1 MGDLQV
7 CCSSLPTKGIIKEEG
22 LSTSPSSSSLSSSSP
37 PSWSLP
43 DPLLI
48 DDEVWSIAEHPIQDL
63 LSQIQPTR
71 DSKRKRNQ
79 VIHYVQTLIRRCLGF
94 EVFPYGSVPLK
105 TYLPDGDIDL
115 TALSN
120 PNVEDCL
127 ASQVLNVLKHEER
140 NEAAEYE
147 VKDVQFISA
156 EIEEQPGKT
165 PLGALAYE
173 NHYIKLQQVK
183 LVKCLVQNV
192 VVDISFNQLGGLC
205 TLCFLEQV
213 DGLVGKDHLF
223 KRSIILI
230 KAWCY
235 YESRILGAHHGL
247 ISTYALETLVLYV
260 FHLFHSS
267 LNGPLSVLYRF
278 LYYFSKFDWEN
289 YCISLSGP
297 VCKSSLPNIMAEMPT
312 NDGHD
317 MLLQEEFLR
326 NCLSLFSVPRKGHEA
341 NNRTFPL
348 KHLNIVDP
356 LKENNNLGRSVNRG
370 NFFRIRSAF
379 KFGARKLGWILSLPR
394 RRIDDELKKFFANT
408 LERHGSKFRGY
419 AQNYTPNPGFGGH
432 CTETLSNPKF
442 PKISFSECDGVCGME
457 DKLVSGISNEP
468 ERCYVKKV
476 GPSQIVSDANGIVGG
491 DAFSRC
497 PTGDAKDMASRFL
510 GCRTI
515 GNKSDSSPE
524 LSYLNLNL
532 KSLNGTEFQRKPV
545 DGVIDEGEQ
554 IILPSESRKQY
565 IPSNSV
571 CSYCNGDSRIW
582 IDPASLS
589 AALAEGSD
597 AYFGDRESDGTDGST
612 EASNFLSDLSGDYK
626 SHFRSLLYGYFCHG
640 YVITAPVLSSPP
652 MSPQYQKDNSFDFF
666 HGSIPFK
673 QNFSKI
679 NRKSFLSRQPFYP
692 VCSASS
698 NAVSCPEEKQKSR
711 GTGTFLPNM
720 FHRPHQF
727 KPSPG
732 KARSHASGNYSQLQ
746 TEIYSNGFASISS
759 EKDLSKEGSPEQF
772 KVQVPASCNRNPAL
786 LDYNQTAP
794 SNGVPSAANATCFPS
809 EKLEF
814 GSLGDLPYALQ
825 VGCTRQ
831 DSGTHCPWGSAR
843 SIVAQDLQKSHP
855 LGISNHERAAEQS
868 YHLKDEDFPPLSLR
882 M

>member
-1 MGDLQV
+1 MGDVQV
-7 CCSSLPTKGIIKEEG
+7 CCSSLPTKGILKEEG

-43 DPLLI
+43 DPSLI
-48 DDEVWSIAEHPIQDL
+48 DDEAWSIAEHPIQDL

-71 DSKRKRNQ
+71 VSQRKRNQ

-120 PNVEDCL
+120 PNVEDSL
-127 ASQVLNVLKHEER
+127 ASQVLNVLKGEEW
-140 NEAAEYE
+140 NEAAAYE

-156 EIEEQPGKT
+156 E
-165 PLGALAYE
+165 
-173 NHYIKLQQVK
+173 VK

-289 YCISLSGP
+289 NCIRLSGP
-297 VCKSSLPNIMAEMPT
+297 VRKSSLPNIMAEMPI

-326 NCLSLFSVPRKGHEA
+326 NCFLFSVPPKGHEA
-341 NNRTFPL
+341 NTRTFPL

-356 LKENNNLGRSVNRG
+356 LRENNNLGRSVNRG
-370 NFFRIRSAF
+370 NFFRIRSAL

-394 RRIDDELKKFFANT
+394 ERIDDELKKFFANT
-408 LERHGSKFRGY
+408 LERHGCKFRGY
-419 AQNYTPNPGFGGH
+419 AQNYTPNPGFSEP
-432 CTETLSNPKF
+432 CTEALSDPKF
-442 PKISFSECDGVCGME
+442 PKVSFAERDGVCGLE
-457 DKLVSGISNEP
+457 DESVSGIRNEL
-468 ERCYVKKV
+468 ERCSVKKV
-476 GPSQIVSDANGIVGG
+476 GPSLIVSDANGIVDC

-497 PTGDAKDMASRFL
+497 PTGKAKDLASTFL
-510 GCRTI
+510 GCTTV

-524 LSYLNLNL
+524 LSELNL
-532 KSLNGTEFQRKPV
+532 KSNGKEFQMKPV
-545 DGVIDEGEQ
+545 NGVIDEGEQ

-582 IDPASLS
+582 VVPASLS
-589 AALAEGSD
+589 TALAERSD
-597 AYFGDRESDGTDGST
+597 AFFGDRESDGTNGST
-612 EASNFLSDLSGDYK
+612 EASNSLPDLSGDYK
-626 SHFRSLLYGYFCHG
+626 SHFRSLSYGCFCHG
-640 YVITAPVLSSPP
+640 YAITAPVLSSPP
-652 MSPQYQKDNSFDFF
+652 MSPQYQKDNSFDIF

-673 QNFSKI
+673 HNFNKI

-698 NAVSCPEEKQKSR
+698 NAVSCVEEKQKSL
-711 GTGTFLPNM
+711 GIGTFLPNL
-720 FHRPHQF
+720 FHRLHQF
-727 KPSPG
+727 KPSTG
-732 KARSHASGNYSQLQ
+732 KARSQASGNYSQLRG
-746 TEIYSNGFASISS
+746 EIHGNGFAAIAS
-759 EKDLSKEGSPEQF
+759 EKDLSKQGSPEQLE
-772 KVQVPASCNRNPAL
+772 VQVLASCKGNSAL
-786 LDYNQTAP
+786 LDYNQATP
-794 SNGVPSAANATCFPS
+794 STGVSSAANATCFPP
-809 EKLEF
+809 ERLEF
-814 GSLGDLPYALQ
+814 GSLGHLPYALK
-825 VGCTRQ
+825 VGSTRQ
-831 DSGTHCPWGSAR
+831 DSGTHCSWGSAR
-843 SIVAQDLQKSHP
+843 SIGAQDLQRSHP
-855 LGISNHERAAEQS
+855 LAIGNHERAAEQS